1 MVPQYHGQV
10 SDIAEISLPIPEHS
24 LHQFDS
30 IERALKS
37 LCLAQSQKSSSVTGC
52 RITNALD
59 GVELIIFDF
68 NVVVADREVL
78 SRNTLN
84 DALADCGL
92 QMPLAQ
98 ARSEFLNL

>member
-24 LHQFDS
+24 LYQFDS
-30 IERALKS
+30 IERVLES
-37 LCLAQSQKSSSVTGC
+37 LCLAQSQKSPSVTGC

-59 GVELIIFDF
+59 GVELIISDF
-68 NVVVADREVL
+68 NLLVADREVL

-84 DALADCGL
+84 DALADYGL

-98 ARSEFLNL
+98 ARIEFLSL

>member
-1 MVPQYHGQV
+1 MAKGQ
-10 SDIAEISLPIPEHS
+10 ILLETSLPIPEHS

-30 IERALKS
+30 IERALES
-37 LCLAQSQKSSSVTGC
+37 LYLAQSQKSSSVTGS
-52 RITNALD
+52 RVTNALD
-59 GVELIIFDF
+59 GIELIIVDF
-68 NVVVADREVL
+68 NVVIADREVL

-98 ARSEFLNL
+98 ARSEFLSL

>member
-10 SDIAEISLPIPEHS
+10 SDIAKISLPIPEHS

-30 IERALKS
+30 IERALES
-37 LCLAQSQKSSSVTGC
+37 IYLAQSQKSPSVTGC

-59 GVELIIFDF
+59 GIELIIFDF
-68 NVVVADREVL
+68 NVVIAYRKIM

-98 ARSEFLNL
+98 ARSEFLSL

>member
-1 MVPQYHGQV
+1 M
-10 SDIAEISLPIPEHS
+10 SDIVEISLPIPEHS

-30 IERALKS
+30 IERALES
-37 LCLAQSQKSSSVTGC
+37 LYLAQSQKSPSVTGC

-68 NVVVADREVL
+68 NVVIADREVL

-84 DALADCGL
+84 DGLADYGL
-92 QMPLAQ
+92 QMPRASPQ
-98 ARSEFLNL
+98 

>member
-1 MVPQYHGQV
+1 MN
-10 SDIAEISLPIPEHS
+10 
-24 LHQFDS
+24 QFDS
-30 IERALKS
+30 IERALENIY
-37 LCLAQSQKSSSVTGC
+37 LAQSQKSPSVTGS

-68 NVVVADREVL
+68 NVVIADREVL

-98 ARSEFLNL
+98 ARSEFLSL